1 VTISA
6 VTRRSREP
14 GRVTT
19 CETPSHHARRTTE
32 TKRGR
37 GAGTVPAALRK
48 AGRARIDA
56 GLKKHAARRHAA
68 RTNRIIQALTKQ
80 TAMVAGTAAA
90 DTVRPTRPANS
101 PPRAPKRAD
110 SPVMVDSGWHRPA
123 LPAGR
128 RRRPGRDPGASPPSS
143 QGERHNQALLALDPR
158 RVTLHAMI
166 RDAAL
171 TTRSQQHN
179 AA

>member
-1 VTISA
+1 MTISRAGARHNTRDA
-6 VTRRSREP
+6 VPPRKT
-14 GRVTT
+14 
-19 CETPSHHARRTTE
+19 HY
-32 TKRGR
+32 RGE
-37 GAGTVPAALRK
+37 AGTGRRNRPDALRK

-56 GLKKHAARRHAA
+56 GLKKHAARA
-68 RTNRIIQALTKQ
+68 NRIIQALTKQ
-80 TAMVAGTAAA
+80 TAMVAGTATAN
-90 DTVRPTRPANS
+90 TVRPADS
-101 PPRAPKRAD
+101 SPRAPKRAD
-110 SPVMVDSGWHRPA
+110 DGSPVMVDSGWHRPA

-128 RRRPGRDPGASPPSS
+128 RRRPGRDPGAGPPSS
-143 QGERHNQALLALDPR
+143 QGERHNQALLALAHR

>member
-1 VTISA
+1 MRDA
-6 VTRRSREP
+6 VP
-14 GRVTT
+14 P
-19 CETPSHHARRTTE
+19 CETHY
-32 TKRGR
+32 RGE
-37 GAGTVPAALRK
+37 AGTGRRNRPDAPRK

-56 GLKKHAARRHAA
+56 GLKKHSARRHAA
-68 RTNRIIQALTKQ
+68 RADRIIQALTKQ

-90 DTVRPTRPANS
+90 DTVRPTRPADS
-101 PPRAPKRAD
+101 SPRAPKRAD
-110 SPVMVDSGWHRPA
+110 DGSPVMVDSGWHRPA

-128 RRRPGRDPGASPPSS
+128 RRRPGRDPGAGPPSS
-143 QGERHNQALLALDPR
+143 QGERHNQALLALAHR

>member
-1 VTISA
+1 M
-6 VTRRSREP
+6 RYRGE
-14 GRVTT
+14 
-19 CETPSHHARRTTE
+19 AR
-32 TKRGR
+32 R
-37 GAGTVPAALRK
+37 GAGTAPDALRK

-56 GLKKHAARRHAA
+56 GLKKHGARRHAA

-80 TAMVAGTAAA
+80 TAMVAGTATAN
-90 DTVRPTRPANS
+90 TVRPADS
-101 PPRAPKRAD
+101 SPRAPKRAD
-110 SPVMVDSGWHRPA
+110 DGSPVMVDSGWHRPA

-128 RRRPGRDPGASPPSS
+128 RRRPGRDPGAGPPSS
-143 QGERHNQALLALDPR
+143 QGERHNQALLALAHR
-158 RVTLHAMI
+158 RVTLHTMI